1 MDISLIT
8 NDLYVGAQPD
18 AAHAEE
24 LGALNIGLI
33 INMRA
38 ELRPHPVY
46 DAPPFSSLWLR
57 TYDLFLTPIRL
68 STLEQGAQ
76 AALAAISRG
85 QRVLVH
91 CQRGRHRSVAMAAAI
106 LIAQGYTARDAMRL
120 IAEKR
125 PAADLQAWHIRRQI
139 VAFERYWQKRHSS

>member
-1 MDISLIT
+1 MDISPIT
-8 NDLYVGAQPD
+8 NDLYVGAQPE
-18 AAHAEE
+18 ATHAEE
-24 LGALNIGLI
+24 LAALNIGLI

-46 DAPPFSSLWLR
+46 GAPPFSSLWLR
-57 TYDLFLTPIRL
+57 TYDLFLTPIRMA
-68 STLEQGAQ
+68 TLDQGVQ
-76 AALAAISRG
+76 AALAVIGKG

-125 PAADLQAWHIRRQI
+125 PVADPQAWHIRRQI
-139 VAFERYWQKRHSS
+139 EKFERHWQKRKLT

>member
-1 MDISLIT
+1 MDISQIT

-18 AAHAEE
+18 VTHAQE

-38 ELRPHPVY
+38 ELQPDPVY
-46 DAPPFSSLWLR
+46 GAPPFSSLWLR
-57 TYDLFLTPIRL
+57 TVDFFLTPIRM
-68 STLEQGAQ
+68 STLEQGAR
-76 AALAAISRG
+76 AALATIGQG

-106 LIAQGYTARDAMRL
+106 LIAQGYTARDAMKL

-125 PAADLQAWHIRRQI
+125 PVADPRAWHIRRQI
-139 VAFERYWQKRHSS
+139 EAFERHWQKRKTA